1 MNEPTLIIRIC
12 GTMAQVLEALKSL
25 AEYSG
30 GRSLG
35 FFVRRLERR

>member
-1 MNEPTLIIRIC
+1 MNETQLMIRIC

-25 AEYSG
+25 ADS

-35 FFVRRLERR
+35 FFIRRLERR